1 MLVRLTDTKDQPVW
15 VNPIHVKA
23 VRPKSKY
30 TEVFVPLNSSFGT
43 VSIKVKGTPEEI
55 VDALNAGM
63 PDLLPPLPP
72 EDDASGGGFAGGA
85 GAAALMG

>member
-1 MLVRLTDTKDQPVW
+1 MLVRLTETKGQPVW

-30 TEVFVPLNSSFGT
+30 TEVFVPLNSAFGT
-43 VSIKVKGTPEEI
+43 VSIKVKETADEV

-63 PDLLPPLPP
+63 PDILPPLPP
-72 EDDASGGGFAGGA
+72 EDDAGGDGFSGGA